1 MGNVKVIA
9 PDGRETYVLPGDLK
23 KALSQGYKEPDF
35 DLLETG
41 RAFGEAVLR
50 VPTLGLSD
58 EFFAGAAGAP
68 YRDSFGNLR
77 SGGELI
83 PEGLDPGAL
92 DQSGQ
97 LKKRREEHPV
107 ASFAGSA
114 AGALLPTGA
123 LGRAKSVGQAVAGGM
138 LEGGLFG
145 LGSTVTEDAL
155 GDKEALSQK
164 LLANVG
170 IGSLTGGGIGAA
182 GFGIGKALNAAGTRL
197 MSTEL
202 PAELQGFK
210 DMASKVLKAPYKQ
223 ALKDT
228 PDLKW
233 ADIERIAKE
242 EGIFTA
248 RSTPESIV
256 DMADMVSK
264 KYGAKIVGAAEGA
277 GAGSSRS
284 TRVGRPAGVEDASL
298 RMKVASFLSA
308 HTKAAAGDQIPDAV
322 KAGVMGGVFGGPVVG
337 ANAAVASLIGSEL
350 RSRAPYLTAA
360 ALEKMGPGVMRLA
373 NGLKTRVEK
382 LLTEAPALLGPYQSI
397 LSNALANGV
406 PELLRTHVELASS
419 ANGDDYMTRLVL
431 ENEDPAAAQGFAR
444 KVAALDTL
452 EVQGLSVK
460 KRLEAFASRAVG
472 AQPGPAPTE
481 KFTPDSRP
489 WEQRVKELQRLSKDP
504 SVVLERLPADISS
517 FAPGTSVALASKVAS
532 TAQYLLSKAPQ
543 NPYLHLPEPMRPKW
557 IPPANELEAFDRA
570 YRAVE
575 DPLGELER
583 ARTSVPRVET
593 LEAIAKVYPQI
604 LQEAREAI
612 FARLATRKVSYAER
626 LRLAPI
632 LGPDMNKADLT
643 EGAFIQSL
651 HDKAKAPVASP
662 KPDGRQT
669 PSTTKNLE
677 TQAVRLEARGLK

>member
-1 MGNVKVIA
+1 MSNVKVIA
-9 PDGRETYVLPGDLK
+9 PDGRETYVRPGDLK
-23 KALSQGYKEPDF
+23 RALSQGYKEPDF

-58 EFFAGAAGAP
+58 EFLAGAAGAP

-97 LKKRREEHPV
+97 LKKRREEHPI

-170 IGSLTGGGIGAA
+170 IGSLTGGGVGAA
-182 GFGIGKALNAAGTRL
+182 GFGIGKALSAVGARL

-202 PAELQGFK
+202 PAELGAFK
-210 DMASKVLKAPYKQ
+210 SMASKVLKAPYKQ

-248 RSTPESIV
+248 RSTPESII
-256 DMADMVSK
+256 DMADMVAK
-264 KYGAKIVGAAEGA
+264 KYGAKVVGAAESG
-277 GAGSSRS
+277 G
-284 TRVGRPAGVEDASL
+284 TRAARPSALGDDAL

-308 HTKAAAGDQIPDAV
+308 HTKASAGDQIPDAV

-360 ALEKMGPGVMRLA
+360 ALEKMGPGVVRLA

-397 LSNALANGV
+397 LSNALANGT

-431 ENEDPAAAQGFAR
+431 ENEDPEKAAGFAR

-504 SVVLERLPADISS
+504 SVVLERLPGDISA
-517 FAPGTSVALASKVAS
+517 FAPGTSIALASKVAE
-532 TAQYLLSKAPQ
+532 TAQYLLSKAPK

-583 ARTSVPRVET
+583 VRTGVPRVET

-612 FARLATRKVSYAER
+612 FARLSTRKVSYAER

-632 LGPDMNKADLT
+632 LGPDMNKADLV

-651 HDKAKAPVASP
+651 HDKAKAPVAGP

-677 TQAVRLEARGLK
+677 TQSVRLEARGLK